1 MPLEEA
7 AVGAAAALPVPD
19 DVGLFG
25 SAIARRTISPG
36 FKQAAKSKDIAV
48 VGKSSPLEAAGPFDV
63 FGPAAAPHAAEVP
76 VHAVRQRPKGAA
88 DAALRPTTGMSLRER
103 AYLKSSMGNRG
114 EPMEAN
120 GARPPLRKVKPIPK
134 LDLRVAVMMG
144 DKNAT
149 QDKPNRNDVLKFGPG
164 QKALRLPPRPV
175 SVLEGAQFAGR
186 LDALRVDRPHSVA
199 STVQSAGSPVRI
211 SFMDQVETHAAHVP
225 RFQTA
230 ATSSRASTALEPLRL
245 NTAELIRQNEIL
257 RLENEE
263 LRQAMLADDG
273 EWHGAAEWQGHAK
286 FRGGTAASRRSSTLT
301 ALSKSS
307 TISSSGTNRSG
318 LQKPADDALTVRS
331 NLSTTSS
338 IRYFQGAEAP
348 AQDRIEALK
357 AEISHHQQQEAQLR
371 AALFQAANTLPTHA
385 QGHADRQQFAKASG
399 PNSRIQSRAST
410 RASQSPAVRSSLALP
425 SLQAEVNEDDRGGV
439 FGPGPTRTGR
449 TPSVR
454 SFRTQLSETPSIRSS
469 LPRTVGN
476 LTPYPRE
483 TTAAS
488 NAAVIGQQL
497 TTIGE
502 EKHEANAISA
512 HSHPVPLTTAGGV
525 TAGPHAISIHSG
537 ENKWVANGLKIDPR
551 TSTVAMSLSARLTYP
566 NKRLQTVAIG
576 GGGSYGHAAL
586 GRGSIMVEH
595 AVPLSDGL
603 MVRGPNDSTS
613 DGTAKQAGATAGSGI
628 GKTKLKGDANANCWH
643 ASNVTSALRW
653 EARTRKFLALAAR
666 RELAMPARCD

>member
-1 MPLEEA
+1 M
-7 AVGAAAALPVPD
+7 
-19 DVGLFG
+19 
-25 SAIARRTISPG
+25 
-36 FKQAAKSKDIAV
+36 
-48 VGKSSPLEAAGPFDV
+48 
-63 FGPAAAPHAAEVP
+63 
-76 VHAVRQRPKGAA
+76 
-88 DAALRPTTGMSLRER
+88 
-103 AYLKSSMGNRG
+103 
-114 EPMEAN
+114 
-120 GARPPLRKVKPIPK
+120 
-134 LDLRVAVMMG
+134 
-144 DKNAT
+144 
-149 QDKPNRNDVLKFGPG
+149 
-164 QKALRLPPRPV
+164 
-175 SVLEGAQFAGR
+175 
-186 LDALRVDRPHSVA
+186 
-199 STVQSAGSPVRI
+199 
-211 SFMDQVETHAAHVP
+211 
-225 RFQTA
+225 
-230 ATSSRASTALEPLRL
+230 
-245 NTAELIRQNEIL
+245 
-257 RLENEE
+257 
-263 LRQAMLADDG
+263 
-273 EWHGAAEWQGHAK
+273 
-286 FRGGTAASRRSSTLT
+286 
-301 ALSKSS
+301 
-307 TISSSGTNRSG
+307 
-318 LQKPADDALTVRS
+318 
-331 NLSTTSS
+331 
-338 IRYFQGAEAP
+338 
-348 AQDRIEALK
+348 
-357 AEISHHQQQEAQLR
+357 
-371 AALFQAANTLPTHA
+371 
-385 QGHADRQQFAKASG
+385 ADRQQFANASG
-399 PNSRIQSRAST
+399 LNSRIQSRAST
-410 RASQSPAVRSSLALP
+410 SASQSPAVRSSLALP
-425 SLQAEVNEDDRGGV
+425 NLQAEVNEDDRGGV

-666 RELAMPARCD
+666 RELAMSARCD